1 MIKVER
7 KSDIRTKLIEFTFDE
22 TQPDKALTDFA
33 TSFDIFPVVLLS
45 TSDSGRTIAPSAIQY
60 LKLFND
66 KFLPEIEM
74 LCADEDG
81 SLIDDFFPTDYDIT
95 LNIFVKSTAED
106 VYPIRMD
113 FRITSYNPI
122 QSSIES
128 AEKKFMIKGI
138 LDVGGLHYTGF
149 ESFKDSTS
157 YNVLENVSL
166 KLGLGFATNMT
177 NTDDNMTWINPA
189 DTYMSFIQ
197 NVTKRAYISDK
208 SFVWSF
214 IDFYYNLNFVD
225 IEKELSDSPTDLQ
238 SLNSIFTG
246 GEEEFLDLYLST
258 SDSLTFTNKYISKYN
273 LNNKSVITNLK
284 NGYQFSTRWFNK
296 TDNTIEH
303 SVIRENETPGDL
315 IQLITDDEISEYNW
329 DGDFNGKTDEDN
341 VHKNYNLALTLN
353 EFNISKLQKMSM
365 VVTLQLVNFEVKR
378 FQKILIDFISINL
391 LNDDNG
397 VKEKLSGYWLC
408 TGINY
413 NFKRNGGATQEITLV
428 RRDLNLKYKE
438 LHDIRKALEKNN

>member
-214 IDFYYNLNFVD
+214 IDFYYNLNF
-225 IEKELSDSPTDLQ
+225 
-238 SLNSIFTG
+238 
-246 GEEEFLDLYLST
+246 
-258 SDSLTFTNKYISKYN
+258 
-273 LNNKSVITNLK
+273 
-284 NGYQFSTRWFNK
+284 
-296 TDNTIEH
+296 
-303 SVIRENETPGDL
+303 
-315 IQLITDDEISEYNW
+315 
-329 DGDFNGKTDEDN
+329 
-341 VHKNYNLALTLN
+341 
-353 EFNISKLQKMSM
+353 
-365 VVTLQLVNFEVKR
+365 
-378 FQKILIDFISINL
+378 
-391 LNDDNG
+391 
-397 VKEKLSGYWLC
+397 
-408 TGINY
+408 
-413 NFKRNGGATQEITLV
+413 
-428 RRDLNLKYKE
+428 
-438 LHDIRKALEKNN
+438 